1 VFVAA
6 IFRLP
11 LAETEPCFYLLN
23 LGFPSLA
30 SICSFGLAK
39 ASLRLLTPLFSLIH
53 SLTPPGPGEAPI

>member
-23 LGFPSLA
+23 LGFPCLA

-39 ASLRLLTPLFSLIH
+39 ASLRLLTALFSLIH